1 MPLDPIEDPTLDVD
15 NPNPDDSGTPP
26 GNDPDKGKDPI
37 QQIKSWVGR
46 VEAQGKEDRGTMKE
60 IMKTLQAIRENTAAQ
75 APRSNDVPM
84 NPDLKVLNDELQ
96 NEILTGNVVQALD
109 RYVSLRE
116 QATTRISE
124 ANREKAERAIGALEG
139 QPFFDQVRDHVRK
152 TAMENIGQGMPP
164 EVAVQLAWH
173 KNRADFASG
182 LIATI
187 SEKNPNL
194 NLLKGGKGMGDD
206 GSGGKGDKLPDHL
219 ERAFE
224 RDKKAGVFKDRKEYI
239 ASMSPQ
245 LKADLRKQGYKV

>member
-1 MPLDPIEDPTLDVD
+1 
-15 NPNPDDSGTPP
+15 
-26 GNDPDKGKDPI
+26 
-37 QQIKSWVGR
+37 
-46 VEAQGKEDRGTMKE
+46 
-60 IMKTLQAIRENTAAQ
+60 
-75 APRSNDVPM
+75 
-84 NPDLKVLNDELQ
+84 
-96 NEILTGNVVQALD
+96 
-109 RYVSLRE
+109 
-116 QATTRISE
+116 
-124 ANREKAERAIGALEG
+124 
-139 QPFFDQVRDHVRK
+139 
-152 TAMENIGQGMPP
+152 MENIGQGMPP